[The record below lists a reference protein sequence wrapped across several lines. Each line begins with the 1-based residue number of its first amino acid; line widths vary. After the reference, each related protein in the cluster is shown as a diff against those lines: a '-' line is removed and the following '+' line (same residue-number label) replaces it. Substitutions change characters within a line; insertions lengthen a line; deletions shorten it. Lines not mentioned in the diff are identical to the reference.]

1 VKRVRANMNQLPRQ
15 ITRRRQAP
23 MPGDMIVFPSWLEHS
38 VSAFHGP
45 GERISI
51 AFNAKLAMT

>member
-1 VKRVRANMNQLPRQ
+1 MNQLPRQ